1 MLFAALCFATTGTSR
16 ELGPDSATSL
26 GVATTRF
33 VVGALALWGLTTL
46 FARASTPVRRAPL
59 VVWLFA
65 GAGQALY
72 GATFFAAVRSAGVA
86 IGTVV
91 ALGSAP
97 LITGAISFVMSRSR
111 PSPRWLFATALA
123 IVGIALIVSGDAT
136 SDVSATGVAFALVA
150 GFGYA
155 IFALASKSLMSTGMP
170 AIGVM
175 MRVFSLAALFLS
187 PALFVVDLSWARTG
201 SGIALAV
208 WLGVITVALAYWA
221 YAHGLQ
227 HLKPREATML
237 TLFEPAVATLL
248 GAVVL
253 GERPTSIAW
262 VGIAIVS
269 VAILVETVKPDD
281 VTIVPISNRRDL
293 WDEAARW
300 SVEAWHHEFP
310 DDTVQTYLDQYA
322 MTQDPQGRLI
332 EVYAA
337 VDRRGSLRGLATLVD
352 DDDLPNA
359 TEPGPWLAAVF
370 VHPDARR
377 SGIGSRMVDHVTSR
391 AATLGHETLYLYTEH
406 SVDWYRSKGW
416 TIVRDTTLNGLP
428 HVVMSRML

>member
-1 MLFAALCFATTGTSR
+1 
-16 ELGPDSATSL
+16 
-26 GVATTRF
+26 
-33 VVGALALWGLTTL
+33 
-46 FARASTPVRRAPL
+46 
-59 VVWLFA
+59 
-65 GAGQALY
+65 
-72 GATFFAAVRSAGVA
+72 
-86 IGTVV
+86 
-91 ALGSAP
+91 
-97 LITGAISFVMSRSR
+97 
-111 PSPRWLFATALA
+111 
-123 IVGIALIVSGDAT
+123 
-136 SDVSATGVAFALVA
+136 
-150 GFGYA
+150 
-155 IFALASKSLMSTGMP
+155 MSTGMP

-175 MRVFSLAALFLS
+175 TRVFSLAALFLS
-187 PALFVVDLSWARTG
+187 PALFVVDLSWVQTG
-201 SGIALAV
+201 SGIALAA
-208 WLGVITVALAYWA
+208 WLGVVTVALAYWA

-253 GERPTSIAW
+253 GERPTSFAW

-269 VAILVETVKPDD
+269 VAILVETLAPDD

-300 SVEAWHHEFP
+300 SVEAWRHEFP

-322 MTQDPQGRLI
+322 LTQDPQGRLI

-337 VDRRGSLRGLATLVD
+337 VDRGGSLRGLATLVD
-352 DDDLPNA
+352 DDDLPDA
-359 TEPGPWLAAVF
+359 REPGPWLAAVF

-377 SGIGSRMVDHVTSR
+377 CGIGSRLVDHVTSR
-391 AATLGHETLYLYTEH
+391 AATLGHKTLYLYTEH